1 MIEIYAWADVAGR
14 VDIICKNYSNFIGI
28 VDGYTEGLRYMIE
41 SEKAYNRKKMGF
53 SQGVDISFL
62 SEEAQQWVEVII
74 EEQGCNVSI
83 VQSGKLKEYG
93 KSGELTLAMVRL
105 ILTEEKAGVL
115 QDLVKKGK
123 TDLAFMYQTDPELE
137 CHMIAENLVYIQVPP
152 AFTEGKTG
160 WKPGKQNP
168 QIEAQMLQNQ
178 SLILLKKGRG
188 MRAIAEQFLKQFSIT
203 PERVFETENIH
214 LASRLAALNRGFTFI
229 PGIAVSPLMQDGQNG
244 YYCQVKDFPMKRS
257 LYCCYRGQSYQT
269 EAERY
274 LISLIQK
281 TGL

>member
-1 MIEIYAWADVAGR
+1 
-14 VDIICKNYSNFIGI
+14 
-28 VDGYTEGLRYMIE
+28 
-41 SEKAYNRKKMGF
+41 
-53 SQGVDISFL
+53 
-62 SEEAQQWVEVII
+62 
-74 EEQGCNVSI
+74 
-83 VQSGKLKEYG
+83 
-93 KSGELTLAMVRL
+93 
-105 ILTEEKAGVL
+105 
-115 QDLVKKGK
+115 
-123 TDLAFMYQTDPELE
+123 
-137 CHMIAENLVYIQVPP
+137 MIAENLVYIQVPP

-203 PERVFETENIH
+203 PARVFETENIH

-229 PGIAVSPLMQDGQNG
+229 QGIAGSPLMQDGQNG
-244 YYCQVKDFPMKRS
+244 YYCQVKDYPMKRS